1 MQFIQCYQPC
11 TLQCPLCV
19 SQVDF
24 QQLSSVCLK
33 MENKV
38 FLYDLHNFIGN
49 FLTSCLCLLL
59 QEGPAISDW
68 CHHESVL
75 FTLESQ
81 PDINSELAEDTLPR
95 RLNLAFRLSHRGPIH
110 V

>member
-33 MENKV
+33 MENSIFVRPSQLHRKLLNKLSV
-38 FLYDLHNFIGN
+38 FTVTG
-49 FLTSCLCLLL
+49 
-59 QEGPAISDW
+59 GPGY
-68 CHHESVL
+68 L
-75 FTLESQ
+75 
-81 PDINSELAEDTLPR
+81 
-95 RLNLAFRLSHRGPIH
+95 RLVSS
-110 V
+110 